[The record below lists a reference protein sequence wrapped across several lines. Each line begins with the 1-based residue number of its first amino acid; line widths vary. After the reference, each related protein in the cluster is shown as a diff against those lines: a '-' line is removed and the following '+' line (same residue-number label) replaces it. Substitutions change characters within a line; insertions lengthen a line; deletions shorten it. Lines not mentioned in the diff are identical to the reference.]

1 MVRFGKG
8 IVKFRVPILIVC
20 FLLLI
25 PSILGM
31 AFTRINYD
39 ILDYLPDDM
48 DTVKGQDILL
58 DDFGIGAFSLV
69 MVEGMEPKDVAKLE
83 AQLKE
88 VDHVAD
94 VLWYDSLADVSVPM
108 ELLPE
113 KVYDVFNQGDTTMMA
128 VFFDSSTSADETLE
142 AITQIRSVAGKQCF
156 VSGMSAMV
164 TDLREL
170 CEQEEPIYVGIAV
183 LLACLVMMLCMD
195 SWVIPIIFLLSIGM
209 AIVYNQGSNYFMG
222 EVSYIT
228 KALSAVLQLGV
239 TMDYS
244 IFLWHSYSEQKERFE
259 GDKERAMAHAI
270 SNTVTSVLG
279 SSITTIAG
287 FIALCFMT
295 FTLGKDLG
303 IVMAKGVAFGV
314 LGCVTILPSMILC
327 CDKVIEKTR
336 HRPLLPSFKKL
347 PQFILKHYKALI
359 AVFLVLLIPALYGY
373 TKTNVYYNLGDT
385 LPADMDYMIANSK
398 LQDEFEMGSTHMIL
412 ADSGMSS
419 KDTRKMLEEIN
430 RVDGVKTSLG
440 LASVL
445 GSAVPE
451 EVIPDSVREILKS
464 DRYQLILVSSEYKV
478 ASDEVN
484 SQLDQINTILKD
496 YDPNGMLIGEAPCT
510 KDLITTTDRDFQV
523 VNTLSIA
530 AIFVIILLVLKS
542 ISLPVILVSVIELA
556 IFVNLGIPHYTG
568 TVLPFI
574 ASICISTIQL
584 GATVDYAILMTTRYK
599 KERFRGMEKRDAVY
613 TALSASI
620 PSIVVSAL
628 GFFAA
633 TFGVGVYSEIDII
646 SSLCSLMARGAL
658 ISMVSVIFFLPPM
671 FMAFDRLICKTGIG
685 FRQKKEKQEKM
696 INGGLQV

>member
-8 IVKFRVPILIVC
+8 VVKFRVPILIVC

>member
-419 KDTRKMLEEIN
+419 KNTRKMLEEIN

>member
-8 IVKFRVPILIVC
+8 IVKCRVPILIVC

-445 GSAVPE
+445 GSAMPE

>member
-8 IVKFRVPILIVC
+8 VVKFRVPILIVC

-419 KDTRKMLEEIN
+419 KDTRKMLEEIG
-430 RVDGVKTSLG
+430 RAHV
-440 LASVL
+440 
-445 GSAVPE
+445 
-451 EVIPDSVREILKS
+451 
-464 DRYQLILVSSEYKV
+464 
-478 ASDEVN
+478 
-484 SQLDQINTILKD
+484 
-496 YDPNGMLIGEAPCT
+496 
-510 KDLITTTDRDFQV
+510 
-523 VNTLSIA
+523 
-530 AIFVIILLVLKS
+530 
-542 ISLPVILVSVIELA
+542 
-556 IFVNLGIPHYTG
+556 
-568 TVLPFI
+568 
-574 ASICISTIQL
+574 
-584 GATVDYAILMTTRYK
+584 
-599 KERFRGMEKRDAVY
+599 
-613 TALSASI
+613 
-620 PSIVVSAL
+620 
-628 GFFAA
+628 
-633 TFGVGVYSEIDII
+633 
-646 SSLCSLMARGAL
+646 
-658 ISMVSVIFFLPPM
+658 
-671 FMAFDRLICKTGIG
+671 
-685 FRQKKEKQEKM
+685 
-696 INGGLQV
+696 

>member
-69 MVEGMEPKDVAKLE
+69 MVEGMEPKDVAELE